1 MSRWTEEFKAHPFQ
15 AEWEVLKTELS
26 EVEVD
31 DQTVMTSVQELARL
45 KQVITYV
52 DGIVQAAIPELTPKS
67 VWDNFHQQVGP
78 CLSRIR
84 SYVGDRN
91 IAQIREANVNA
102 DNLLTYVKPYL
113 IAPAEAIAALKDA
126 SLTYGREIDDS
137 LESFK
142 NKSAESAA
150 DINAFATT
158 SKTHLEDI
166 EGKKSQ
172 VETYAY
178 ELLEGDEENPSIK
191 DEIDEFVEN
200 IKKQNAV
207 IEEYHQKLIDGVG
220 DEESIQAQIEEAYGE
235 ITDTN
240 EKIVELL
247 DGVSQKTKDLQAFHV
262 LVFGKPEEDG
272 SIKSGLKF
280 EIEKR
285 KTEIDA
291 LTVTQK
297 GRYDTLFK
305 QIEGL
310 LPGATSAGLASAYG
324 NLKTTFTDPI
334 TNYTKIFYGAIGTL
348 FVTSLIFLTQEIHV
362 WPKAEIIWADTKDW
376 DMLFKGLLFKL
387 PLVGPVIWLALFAA
401 ARRNQY
407 ERLQQEYSHK
417 EALAS
422 SYESYK
428 TQLIA
433 LGKEGEELQ
442 KHLIESAINAISF
455 NASSTLDKKHLEKL
469 PIQELFDKLSLD
481 ELKKL
486 LEFYK
491 SKPSAKSDAK
501 ATE

>member
-15 AEWEVLKTELS
+15 AEWDALKTLLAD
-26 EVEVD
+26 VEVD
-31 DQTVMTSVQELARL
+31 DQTVITSVQELTRL
-45 KQVITYV
+45 KQVITYI
-52 DGIVQAAIPELTPKS
+52 DSIVQAAIPDLTPKS
-67 VWDNFHQQVGP
+67 VWENFHQQLGP

-84 SYVGDRN
+84 SYVSDRN

-142 NKSAESAA
+142 SKSAESAA
-150 DINAFATT
+150 EINAFATT
-158 SKTHLEDI
+158 SKTYLDEI
-166 EGKKSQ
+166 EEKKSQ
-172 VETYAY
+172 VQTYAY
-178 ELLEGDEENPSIK
+178 ELLEGDDENPSIK
-191 DEIDEFVEN
+191 TEIEKLVES
-200 IKKQNAV
+200 IEKQNTAIKV
-207 IEEYHQKLIDGVG
+207 YHQKLIGGVG
-220 DEESIQAQIEEAYGE
+220 EEESIQAQIEEAHAE
-235 ITDTN
+235 ITVAN
-240 EKIVELL
+240 EKIVGLL
-247 DGVSQKTKDLQAFHV
+247 NGVSQKTKDLQAFHL
-262 LVFGKPEEDG
+262 LVFGAPEEDG

-285 KTEIDA
+285 KNEIDE
-291 LTVTQK
+291 LTVAQK
-297 GRYDTLFK
+297 GKYDTLFK

-324 NLKTTFTDPI
+324 NLKGTFTKPI
-334 TNYTKIFYGAIGTL
+334 TTYTRIFYGAIGTL
-348 FVTSLIFLTQEIHV
+348 FVTSLIFVTQEIHI
-362 WPKAEIIWADTKDW
+362 WPKGEIIWADNKDW

-387 PLVGPVIWLALFAA
+387 PLVGPLVWLALFAA

-428 TQLIA
+428 TQLIS

-455 NASSTLDKKHLEKL
+455 NASSTLDKKQLEKL
-469 PIQELFDKLSLD
+469 LS
-481 ELKKL
+481 
-486 LEFYK
+486 
-491 SKPSAKSDAK
+491 
-501 ATE
+501 